1 MTLREVAE
9 RVGGWVAPENYDKQ
23 ILGLASLSDANEG
36 DIAFFGS
43 PKYLK
48 ALQKCRA
55 TAVLVPHG
63 FGEEVTAVRVW
74 VDSPSEAFARLQ
86 EAFAPPS
93 IQFPAGIHPTAVV
106 DPNAEIGEDVSIQP
120 YAVVEAGARIG
131 ARTVVGAHS
140 YIGHFAEIG
149 EDCRIFA
156 NVHIADRSRLGNRVY
171 LNPGVVVGSE
181 GFGYEFRNGRQVKI
195 PQTGFVQ
202 IDDDVEIGSNTTID
216 RARFGRTWIQEGTKI
231 DNLVQIGHN
240 VTVGKHC
247 ILCAHVGIS
256 GSTRV
261 GSYVTLAGKVGVNGH
276 IEIGDGAV
284 VTAMAGV
291 TKSVPPKEILVGLPA
306 KPMREYKTNY
316 VQLHNIS
323 KLYERVKTL
332 EEKAGS

>member
-9 RVGGWVAPENYDKQ
+9 RAGGWVAPENYDTQ
-23 ILGLASLSDANEG
+23 ILGVASLADANEG
-36 DIAFFGS
+36 DIAFYGS

-48 ALQKCRA
+48 ALRKCRA

-63 FGEEVTAVRVW
+63 FGEELSAIRVW
-74 VDSPSEAFARLQ
+74 VDSPAEAFAKLQ
-86 EAFAPPS
+86 VKFAPPP
-93 IQFPAGIHPTAVV
+93 IEFPAGVHPAAVV
-106 DPNAEIGEDVSIQP
+106 DPSAEIGEGASIHA
-120 YAVVEAGARIG
+120 YAVIEPGVKIG
-131 ARTVVGAHS
+131 ARTVIGAHS
-140 YIGHFAEIG
+140 YIGHFATLG
-149 EDCRIFA
+149 EDCRIFP
-156 NVHIADRSRLGNRVY
+156 NVTIGDRSQIGNRVF
-171 LNPGVVVGSE
+171 LNPGVVIGSE
-181 GFGYEFRNGRQVKI
+181 GFGYEFRDGHQVKI
-195 PQTGFVQ
+195 PQTGMVQ
-202 IDDDVEIGSNTTID
+202 IDDDVEIGSNSTVD
-216 RARFGRTWIQEGTKI
+216 RARFGRTWIQEGAKL

-240 VTVGKHC
+240 VTVGKHS

-276 IEIGDGAV
+276 IEIGDGAI

-306 KPMREYKTNY
+306 KPMREYKMNY
-316 VQLHNIS
+316 VQLHNIG

>member
-9 RVGGWVAPENYDKQ
+9 RVGGWVAPENYEKQ
-23 ILGLASLSDANEG
+23 ILGLAALVDAGEG
-36 DIAFFGS
+36 DITFFGS

-48 ALQKCRA
+48 ALQRCRG

-63 FGEEVTAVRVW
+63 FGEEVRAVRVW
-74 VDSPSEAFARLQ
+74 VDNPSEAFAILQ
-86 EAFAPPS
+86 EAFAPVPRE
-93 IQFPAGIHPTAVV
+93 FAAGIHPTAVV
-106 DPNAEIGEDVSIQP
+106 DPTVEIGEGVSVQP
-120 YAVVEAGARIG
+120 YAVIEEGAKIG
-131 ARTVVGAHS
+131 ARSVIGAHS
-140 YIGHFAEIG
+140 YIGQFAIVG
-149 EDCRIFA
+149 TDCRIFA
-156 NVHIADRSRLGNRVY
+156 NVHIADRSRLGNRVF
-171 LNPGVVVGSE
+171 LNPGVVIGAE
-181 GFGYEFRNGRQVKI
+181 GFGYEFRDGRQVKI

-202 IDDDVEIGSNTTID
+202 IDDDVEIGANSTVD
-216 RARFGRTWIQEGTKI
+216 RARFGRTWIQEGTKV

-261 GSYVTLAGKVGVNGH
+261 GNFVTLAGKVGVNGH

-291 TKSVPPKEILVGLPA
+291 TKSVPSKEILVGLPA

-316 VQLHNIS
+316 VQLHNIG

-332 EEKAGS
+332 EEKAGA